1 MTGVLMWMPALAAF
15 ATCLLLKIDLATL
28 GWNWRPAR
36 YEALAYVLPIVY
48 ATPVYVAC
56 WLFVPH
62 SLDIGQFAAAA
73 AKSYAIPSSPSAAV
87 LLSILVYATFGI
99 IRSLAST
106 FGEEIGWRGFLLQR
120 LTGRFGF
127 SLGCLISGCI
137 WAVWHYPALL
147 LADYNSGT
155 PKP

>member
-1 MTGVLMWMPALAAF
+1 MWMPALAAF

-73 AKSYAIPSSPSAAV
+73 AKSYAIPSSPGAAV

-106 FGEEIGWRGFLLQR
+106 LGEEIG
-120 LTGRFGF
+120 
-127 SLGCLISGCI
+127 
-137 WAVWHYPALL
+137 
-147 LADYNSGT
+147 
-155 PKP
+155 